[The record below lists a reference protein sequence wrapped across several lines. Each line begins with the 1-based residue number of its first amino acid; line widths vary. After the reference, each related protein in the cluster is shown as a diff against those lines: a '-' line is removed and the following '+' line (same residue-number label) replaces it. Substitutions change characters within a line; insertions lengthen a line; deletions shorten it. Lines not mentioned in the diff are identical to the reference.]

1 MGGGDLNTYGSAEM
15 LLDDAIQDLLARDA
29 VQFPPYPAI
38 ALKIAKLVGAADFGL
53 DELARLVTSDQ
64 ALASDLL
71 RVANSP
77 VYSHGTATAS
87 IPAAVTRVGAHELA
101 RVALASGLGATAL
114 ARGALAVLR
123 RRTWRDALAA
133 ALLCRELARA
143 RGLAPEDAFTCGLL
157 HDFGRVVAISAIER
171 IAGGQRPARAMSAQF
186 WNAVVDRHHVD
197 LGVTLARRWSLPRA
211 VADAIALHH
220 EETADAAEN
229 PELLRVV
236 QTVDPLVTLLAD
248 RAFLAPGLAAVASL
262 SPADADALKRVLR
275 LLPGF
280 LASFERDPG
289 ASDRALLVEERPVA
303 RWEPPR
309 EDRRV
314 RFRIAG
320 QDYEATGF
328 GPHQLF
334 VRGPVPLPEELL
346 LEVESLHDEDLVFHA
361 RVLLCWPDGE
371 RFGALLMPFALTGP
385 ALLHWQGLVP
395 AGGAA

>member
-1 MGGGDLNTYGSAEM
+1 MGGDLDSAGSAET
-15 LLDDAIQDLLARDA
+15 LLDEAIQDLLARDA
-29 VQFPPYPAI
+29 VQFPPYPAV
-38 ALKIAKLVGAADFGL
+38 ALKIAQLVRAADFGL
-53 DELARLVTSDQ
+53 DELAKLVTSDQ

-77 VYSHGTATAS
+77 VYSHGISTAS
-87 IPAAVTRVGAHELA
+87 IPAAVSRVGAQELA
-101 RVALASGLGATAL
+101 RIALASGLGATAL
-114 ARGALAVLR
+114 ARGPLAVLR
-123 RRTWRDALAA
+123 RRTWRDGLAA
-133 ALLCRELARA
+133 ALLCRELARV

-171 IAGGQRPARAMSAQF
+171 IAAGQRPARAMSAQF
-186 WNAVVDRHHVD
+186 WNAVVDRHHLE
-197 LGVTLARRWSLPRA
+197 LGMTLARRWSLPRV

-220 EETADAAEN
+220 EETADGADD
-229 PELLRVV
+229 PEQLRVL

-248 RAFLAPGLAAVASL
+248 RSFLAPGLAAVASL
-262 SPADADALKRVLR
+262 SPADAEALKRVLR

-280 LASFERDPG
+280 LASFEREPG
-289 ASDRALLVEERPVA
+289 LADRALLAEERPA
-303 RWEPPR
+303 AQWPPQPK
-309 EDRRV
+309 DRRV

-346 LEVESLHDEDLVFHA
+346 LEVEALHDTDLVFHA